1 MGTCYAKWAIMMR
14 GIVVVVIVECC
25 YPIGK
30 QKEQQDYNGYLFF
43 VSQAKEVSIRHSSY
57 Y

>member
-1 MGTCYAKWAIMMR
+1 MMS

-25 YPIGK
+25 HPIGK
-30 QKEQQDYNGYLFF
+30 QKEQQDYDGYLFF
-43 VSQAKEVSIRHSSY
+43 VSHAKEVSIRHSSY